1 MLRLSKGGVYMK
13 DIYNIEEFKL
23 SPLPNERHT
32 EWYKR
37 DLMAFI
43 HFGMNTFTD
52 MEWGEGDAD
61 PDFEGYCHCR
71 LYYKTKD

>member
-1 MLRLSKGGVYMK
+1 MK

-23 SPLPNERHT
+23 CPLPNERHI

-61 PDFEGYCHCR
+61 PDLFNPTQLDCR
-71 LYYKTKD
+71 QWIKNLKEAGFTSAI